1 MQICNSCQKTNQEVE
16 FYPYLK
22 SKCIECKKK
31 EAKNYR
37 DEKREKI
44 KKLEED
50 VKTFKTCKFLQ
61 EIDPEGNL
69 QSYIEELIDIKV
81 KLAIEKFLKI

>member
-31 EAKNYR
+31 EVKNYR
-37 DEKREKI
+37 DQKREKI
-44 KKLEED
+44 KELEEE
-50 VKTFKTCKFLQ
+50 VKILKRPKFLQ
-61 EIDPEGNL
+61 DIDPEGNL
-69 QSYIEELIDIKV
+69 QSYIEEMIDIKV
-81 KLAIEKFLKI
+81 KLAIEKFKN

>member
-31 EAKNYR
+31 EVKNYR
-37 DEKREKI
+37 DQKREKI
-44 KKLEED
+44 KELEEE
-50 VKTFKTCKFLQ
+50 VKILKHPKFLQ
-61 EIDPEGNL
+61 EIDPEGKL
-69 QSYIEELIDIKV
+69 QSYIEEMIDIKV
-81 KLAIEKFLKI
+81 KLAIEKFKN